1 MPRRK
6 SMATID
12 ARIDAVKK
20 TIAATKARY
29 ERLCDELRALQTE
42 REDLMA
48 KEVLAAL
55 KRSGKSYQEL
65 MTFLR
70 RS

>member
-20 TIAATKARY
+20 SIATTKARY
-29 ERLCDELRALQTE
+29 KRLCDELRALQTE